1 MCRWGQEKYTPYLN
15 IKYWTFDWISAILM
29 VRLFR
34 PLLRQA
40 GRDVR
45 IALCEGHRARGVRIA
60 TPVTSVAG
68 SQGQFFGS
76 AVRIGGG
83 FFPQFAKK

>member
-1 MCRWGQEKYTPYLN
+1 
-15 IKYWTFDWISAILM
+15 M

-45 IALCEGHRARGVRIA
+45 IVLCEGHRAQGVRIS
-60 TPVTSVAG
+60 TSLRGV
-68 SQGQFFGS
+68 
-76 AVRIGGG
+76 
-83 FFPQFAKK
+83 

>member
-1 MCRWGQEKYTPYLN
+1 
-15 IKYWTFDWISAILM
+15 M

-45 IALCEGHRARGVRIA
+45 IVLCEGHRARGVRIA
-60 TPVTSVAG
+60 APVTSVAG

-76 AVRIGGG
+76 AVRTGGG
-83 FFPQFAKK
+83 THVCRPAEKFAKHA

>member
-1 MCRWGQEKYTPYLN
+1 
-15 IKYWTFDWISAILM
+15 M

-45 IALCEGHRARGVRIA
+45 IDPYEGHRARGVRIS
-60 TPVTSVAG
+60 TSLRGV
-68 SQGQFFGS
+68 
-76 AVRIGGG
+76 
-83 FFPQFAKK
+83 